1 MKRKM
6 NRKKL
11 AEEYQLKDIAWALK
25 QKKGKKTK
33 KPKRKIREE

>member
-1 MKRKM
+1 MKHKM

-11 AEEYQLKDIAWALK
+11 AEKHQLKDIAWALK

-33 KPKRKIREE
+33 KVQRKK